1 MIIIII
7 IITLLIDFQ
16 ALAEQTEGYSGSDI
30 RILCKESA
38 MSPVRKLLVRLE
50 RGEEGVGFQDLEP
63 VVLADVEEAIKR
75 TGTSVQKNS
84 CDAHL
89 KWQSEFGSY

>member
-1 MIIIII
+1 M
-7 IITLLIDFQ
+7 T
-16 ALAEQTEGYSGSDI
+16 
-30 RILCKESA
+30 
-38 MSPVRKLLVRLE
+38 PVRKLLARLE
-50 RGEEGVGFQDLEP
+50 SEEEGVGFQDLEP

-84 CDAHL
+84 CEAHL